1 MKLVQKSLLF
11 ASLFAI
17 GMGATTI
24 PVVTS
29 GNGSAQAA
37 TVVKGTTANDYFFKI
52 GKDKFV
58 KGEDVK
64 ILTNDNQ
71 TDEDM
76 VSTIEANDFR
86 LEVNVPKAQLYNKK
100 GEKIG
105 KCLTQGNVCKIG
117 DQSAFY
123 DSTYYKDFKGNI
135 SQMNNSTLVS

>member
-11 ASLFAI
+11 ASLFAV

-24 PVVTS
+24 PIVTN
-29 GNGSAQAA
+29 GNGAVQAA
-37 TVVKGTTANDYFFKI
+37 TVVKGTTANAYFFKV

-105 KCLTQGNVCKIG
+105 KCLTQGTVCKIG
-117 DQSAFY
+117 NQSAFY
-123 DSTYYKDFKGNI
+123 DKTYYKDFKGNI